1 MLLLA
6 ARQLPLPAWTSRA
19 EAQEKTASL
28 VWRHGVSL
36 FGDLKYPSGFKQFDY
51 VNAKAPKGGAA
62 CQIALGPFDNFNMV
76 VAGIKGSLVLGIDLV
91 YETLFVPALD
101 EVSSEYGLLAEAMSY
116 PDDFSSVTFRLR
128 AEAKWHDG
136 KPVTP
141 EDVIFS
147 FNAFNKFSPQVAAS
161 YRHVVKVE
169 KTGDREI
176 TFTFDAPGNRKL
188 PQIIGQLT
196 ILPKQWWE
204 GTDKDGKKR
213 DIGESTL
220 EPPLGSGPYRIK
232 EFAAGRSIVY
242 ERVKDYWGRDVNVNI
257 GRNNFDELRF
267 EYFRDAT
274 VAIEAFKANTVDWR
288 TENSA
293 KNWATAYDFP
303 AVNEKRVVLE
313 EFPITNIGI
322 MQAFAFNIRRDK
334 FKDPRVRLAF
344 NYAFDFEALNKQI
357 FFGHTNASPAISK
370 APNLRP
376 PGCRPAASSNFWK
389 PCAIRFPLNC
399 LRRPIPIRP
408 VAMPAVRSNQREAI
422 KLFKEAGYEMRNQQ
436 LVNSK
441 TERALHDRIPLQCS
455 DLRARLLFYK
465 PSLER
470 LGITVSVRTVDEAQ
484 YENRLRN
491 WDFDIITYAWGE
503 SLLPGNEQRGYWGS
517 QAADQPG
524 AENVIGIK
532 NPAVDAMIEQVVFAK
547 SQDDLVA
554 ATKALDRVLLWNHY
568 VVPQWAYGKC
578 APRAGT
584 ASAGPIRCRNTACRR
599 SRPCGGGTRK
609 GCQDGN
615 PAVVP
620 PRPRRST
627 GRRLAERLELEP
639 RAMVGGAGRIA
650 VGHHATMVQLL
661 PFLGLRFA
669 TWLPEFNVKSIAVG
683 GPAACAPLQFGIFR
697 QQPKLRLRPLRF
709 RRAVPA

>member
-1 MLLLA
+1 MNRRTLLTSTILLLA
-6 ARQLPLPAWTSRA
+6 SRQLPLPAWTSRA
-19 EAQEKTASL
+19 EAQEKTTGM
-28 VWRHGVSL
+28 VWRHGVSP
-36 FGDLKYPSGFKQFDY
+36 FGDLKYRSGFKQFDY
-51 VNAKAPKGGAA
+51 VNANAPKGGAA

-91 YETLFVPALD
+91 YETLFMPALD

-116 PDDFSSVTFRLR
+116 PDDFSSVSFRLR

-176 TFTFDAPGNRKL
+176 AFTFDAPGNRKL

-196 ILPKQWWE
+196 ILPKEWWE
-204 GTDKDGKKR
+204 GTDKDDKKR
-213 DIGESTL
+213 NVGESSL
-220 EPPLGSGPYRIK
+220 EPPLGSGAYRIK
-232 EFAAGRSIVY
+232 EFSAGRSIVY
-242 ERVKDYWGRDVNVNI
+242 ERVKDYWGRNVNVNI

-288 TENSA
+288 SENSA
-293 KNWATAYDFP
+293 KNWATAYDFT
-303 AVNEKRVVLE
+303 AVTEKRVVLE
-313 EFPITNIGI
+313 EFPINNVGI

-357 FFGHTNASPAISK
+357 FFGQYKRIASYFEGTELA
-370 APNLRP
+370 ATGLP
-376 PGCRPAASSNFWK
+376 PGRELELLHTVRDKVPAELFTKAYSNPASGD
-389 PCAIRFPLNC
+389 PMAIRT
-399 LRRPIPIRP
+399 
-408 VAMPAVRSNQREAI
+408 NQREAVR
-422 KLFKEAGYEMRNQQ
+422 LLKEAGFDMLNQQ
-436 LVNSK
+436 LVNRK
-441 TERALHDRIPLQCS
+441 TSEPFTVEFLANSPVFERVF
-455 DLRARLLFYK
+455 LFYK

-470 LGITVSVRTVDEAQ
+470 IGITVSVRTVDEAQ

-517 QAADQPG
+517 QAADQAG
-524 AENVIGIK
+524 ADNVIGIK
-532 NPAVDAMIEQVVFAK
+532 NPAVDEMIEQVVFAK
-547 SQDDLVA
+547 NQADLVA

-568 VVPQWAYGKC
+568 VVPQWAYGKLRT
-578 APRAGT
+578 ARWDRFSHPNPLPKYGMSGFPNLWWWDADKAAKAGT
-584 ASAGPIRCRNTACRR
+584 
-599 SRPCGGGTRK
+599 
-609 GCQDGN
+609 
-615 PAVVP
+615 
-620 PRPRRST
+620 
-627 GRRLAERLELEP
+627 
-639 RAMVGGAGRIA
+639 
-650 VGHHATMVQLL
+650 
-661 PFLGLRFA
+661 
-669 TWLPEFNVKSIAVG
+669 
-683 GPAACAPLQFGIFR
+683 R
-697 QQPKLRLRPLRF
+697 Q
-709 RRAVPA
+709 